1 MKKNLFFY
9 LLFAQFHAFSQ
20 LDNTTLWKISGNSLT
35 EPSYIFGTIHQICS
49 TNELVRPKLK
59 EVIETSKNVFLEI
72 KFDTES
78 NDFQSHYDAYL
89 KNGKT
94 FRSYY
99 TNGQYGVLEQLFNKQ
114 MSSKGLKLS
123 YFIDF
128 KPSEVLGYLIPLSF
142 DCTQWSSSEAE
153 ISKLA
158 KKNKVKVLGL
168 ESYEEHNSFESETD
182 STVKVNAEKL
192 FDLISN
198 PDTKKDYVGEFTK
211 LKGLYLE
218 GKIDELYKEVTVNRS
233 ISENELVLDF
243 RNKLWIPRISQY
255 SQKGQMLYAF
265 GAAHLAGENGVI
277 NLLRKEG
284 FTVTPIFE

>member
-1 MKKNLFFY
+1 MKNILLFYF
-9 LLFAQFHAFSQ
+9 LFAQFQGFSQ
-20 LDNTTLWKISGNSLT
+20 LENTTLWKISGNSLT

-49 TNELVRPKLK
+49 TNELVKPKLK

-78 NDFQSHYDAYL
+78 NDFESHYDAYL

-114 MSSKGLKLS
+114 MASKGLKLS
-123 YFIDF
+123 YFTNF

-142 DCTQWSSSEAE
+142 DCPKWTSYEAE

-158 KKNKVKVLGL
+158 KKNKVRVLGL

-182 STVKVNAEKL
+182 STIKANAEKL
-192 FDLISN
+192 FDLITN
-198 PDTKKDYVGEFTK
+198 PDTKKDYIGEFTK
-211 LKGLYLE
+211 LKGLYLD
-218 GKIDELYKEVTVNRS
+218 GKIDELYKEVTGEKTIR
-233 ISENELVLDF
+233 ENELLLDF
-243 RNKLWIPRISQY
+243 RNKLWIPRISKY

-277 NLLRKEG
+277 NLLRKAG
-284 FTVTPIFE
+284 FTVTPVFE